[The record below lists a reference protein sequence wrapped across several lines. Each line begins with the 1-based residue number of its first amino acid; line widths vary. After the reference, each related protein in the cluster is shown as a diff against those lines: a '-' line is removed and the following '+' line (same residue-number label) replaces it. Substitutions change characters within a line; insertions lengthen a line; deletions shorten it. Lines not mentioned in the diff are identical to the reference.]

1 MILLYKDRVQK
12 LDFLFP
18 DSGHGRRNDDMLV
31 LQVSRIREISQI
43 VYNRCHYY
51 DEGFRHLH
59 THVKVKR
66 KEKRSDSIIFKLLT
80 SIECTSV
87 YCSISMYAMGSTF
100 PLSYVR
106 ITCTGQGAVVSTD
119 PSILDFGRV
128 KVLEEKKM
136 NFELINDSPIP
147 TQFAR
152 EVYFFSSF
160 DLIIP
165 LRSNG

>member
-1 MILLYKDRVQK
+1 
-12 LDFLFP
+12 
-18 DSGHGRRNDDMLV
+18 
-31 LQVSRIREISQI
+31 
-43 VYNRCHYY
+43 
-51 DEGFRHLH
+51 
-59 THVKVKR
+59 
-66 KEKRSDSIIFKLLT
+66 
-80 SIECTSV
+80 
-87 YCSISMYAMGSTF
+87 MGGTF

-152 EVYFFSSF
+152 EVFLLSHLSR

-165 LRSNG
+165 LRSNAVTVCRLDAAIIFIYVRLF